1 MDDLPGRVQ
10 TGPRPGLRRRPA
22 GCIPSGP
29 RPRRGGARDGGSS
42 LGDIFREIEEDLRQE
57 KAERLWRRYGK
68 YVIGGAVA
76 VVLAVAGYGGW
87 QQYREN
93 RQLEDGARF
102 AAAVALVAEDRA
114 EEARALFA
122 ALARESAGAYGMLAR
137 FHEAALTLDAGDRA
151 GAAAAFRAL
160 AGDDAVDRPMRD
172 LAVVLAALA
181 AVDGADGAMPGI
193 EALAAA
199 GSPWRFTAAE
209 LLGLA
214 ARRGGRIDEARAR
227 FQSIVDD
234 AQAPAD
240 MRARA
245 SRVLAML
252 GRP

>member
-1 MDDLPGRVQ
+1 M
-10 TGPRPGLRRRPA
+10 
-22 GCIPSGP
+22 
-29 RPRRGGARDGGSS
+29 
-42 LGDIFREIEEDLRQE
+42 GDIFREIDEDLRQE

-76 VVLAVAGYGGW
+76 VVLGVAGHGGW

-102 AAAVALVAEDRA
+102 AAAAALVAEDRA

-122 ALARESAGAYGMLAR
+122 ALAREGGGAYGTLAR

-151 GAAAAFRAL
+151 GAAVAYRAL
-160 AGDDAVDRPMRD
+160 AGDDTVDRPMRD

-181 AVDGADGAMPGI
+181 DVDAANGAMPGL

-209 LLGLA
+209 ILGLA
-214 ARRGGRIDEARAR
+214 ARRDGRIDEARTH
-227 FQSIVDD
+227 FQRIVDD
-234 AQAPAD
+234 PEAPAN